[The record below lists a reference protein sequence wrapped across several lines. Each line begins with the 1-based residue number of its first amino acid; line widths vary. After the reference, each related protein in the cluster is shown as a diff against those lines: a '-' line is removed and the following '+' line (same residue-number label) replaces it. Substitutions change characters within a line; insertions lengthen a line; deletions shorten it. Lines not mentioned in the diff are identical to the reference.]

1 MLGTKEELGRSA
13 FGEMCLFAAGG
24 KTLLFHYA

>member
-1 MLGTKEELGRSA
+1 MLGTKEELGRGV

-24 KTLLFHYA
+24 KDLLFHFA